1 MINVAV
7 MGFGTVGQGVADVI
21 AMNHELIEKRLG
33 ESVQLKYILDIRD
46 FPDSPFADK
55 IIHDFEIIAND
66 PEIDVIA
73 ETIGGATIAY
83 EYTKRALQAKKH
95 VVTSNKELVATKG
108 HELLDIAAKQNVN
121 YLFEA
126 AVGGGIPVLQP
137 MFQCL
142 AGNQIEEVFGILNGT
157 TNYILSRMVHGG
169 VAFDA
174 ALKEAQSMGYAE
186 KDPTA
191 DVEGH
196 DACRKICILADLAFG
211 HEVLPECVPTT
222 GISNLSLQDVE
233 IAEKAGWHV
242 KLLGR
247 AMRGTDGKVYAYVA
261 PHLVEKHHP
270 IAGVED
276 VFNGIMVR
284 GNAVGEVMFYG
295 PGAGK
300 LPTASAVVGDVI
312 DAAQHRNRRR
322 NIGWEPYD
330 QAVIGVPGALQMRCY
345 FRVKD
350 SLARIEEIFPDSE
363 ILYDEDEIAFITS
376 EMQLS
381 ELNERAKLLRV
392 AARLCILN

>member
-1 MINVAV
+1 MINVAI

-21 AMNHELIEKRLG
+21 AMNCELIEKRIG
-33 ESVQLKYILDIRD
+33 QPVHLKYILDIHD
-46 FPDSPFADK
+46 FPNSPFSDK
-55 IIHDFEIIAND
+55 IVHDFETIVHD

-73 ETIGGATIAY
+73 ETIGGAGIAY
-83 EYTKRALQAKKH
+83 EYTKRALTAKKH

-108 HELLDIAAKQNVN
+108 RELLEIAADKNVN

-126 AVGGGIPVLQP
+126 AVGGGIPVLRP

-142 AGNQIEEVFGILNGT
+142 AGNRIEEVFGILNGT

-211 HEVLPECVPTT
+211 CEILPECVPTT
-222 GISNLSLQDVE
+222 GISHLNLKDVE
-233 IAEKAGWHV
+233 IGEKAGWHV

-247 AMRGTDGKVYAYVA
+247 AVRGADGKVYAYVA
-261 PHLVEKHHP
+261 PHLVEEHYP
-270 IAGVED
+270 IASVED

-300 LPTASAVVGDVI
+300 LPTASAVVGDMM
-312 DAAQHRNRRR
+312 DAAQHKNRRR
-322 NIGWEPYD
+322 NIGWAAYD
-330 QAVIGVPGALQMRCY
+330 QAVIGEPEALSMRCY

-350 SLARIEEIFPDSE
+350 RLDRIEEVFPKSE

-376 EMQLS
+376 EMPLS
-381 ELNERAKLLRV
+381 ELNEREKLLQV
-392 AARLCILN
+392 CAKLCILN

>member
-46 FPDSPFADK
+46 FPDSPSLDK

-169 VAFDA
+169 VAFDV

-191 DVEGH
+191 DVE
-196 DACRKICILADLAFG
+196 DMMPAVRFVFWQI
-211 HEVLPECVPTT
+211 
-222 GISNLSLQDVE
+222 
-233 IAEKAGWHV
+233 WHF
-242 KLLGR
+242 
-247 AMRGTDGKVYAYVA
+247 AMRCCRNAYRQ
-261 PHLVEKHHP
+261 PE
-270 IAGVED
+270 
-276 VFNGIMVR
+276 
-284 GNAVGEVMFYG
+284 
-295 PGAGK
+295 
-300 LPTASAVVGDVI
+300 
-312 DAAQHRNRRR
+312 
-322 NIGWEPYD
+322 
-330 QAVIGVPGALQMRCY
+330 
-345 FRVKD
+345 FR
-350 SLARIEEIFPDSE
+350 I
-363 ILYDEDEIAFITS
+363 
-376 EMQLS
+376 
-381 ELNERAKLLRV
+381 
-392 AARLCILN
+392 